1 MDTRKTIDPTQH
13 LPRLPGA
20 FWGLTEQMLAS
31 WRNLLE
37 LLRLEWTAL
46 KNSDLTPLAE
56 IAEEKKRLAEAISE
70 SELRTVKIVD
80 RILGTYGLAGGADR
94 WKNLRWVI
102 NGRDLMQF
110 ETWFAAYRLCREESL
125 AMNQRNQVWIRDQVD
140 LLREL
145 TGIIAGNT
153 LRKPATYGPAGRQDK
168 RSNAVR
174 YQIEVA

>member
-1 MDTRKTIDPTQH
+1 MDTRKTIDSTQH

-20 FWGLTEQMLAS
+20 FWSLAEKMLAS
-31 WRNLLE
+31 WRDLLE

-46 KNSDLTPLAE
+46 KNGDLTPMAE
-56 IAEEKKRLAEAISE
+56 IAEEKKKLAEAISE

-80 RILGTYGLAGGADR
+80 RILETYNLADGADR
-94 WKNLRWVI
+94 WKNLRCVI

-110 ETWFAAYRLCREESL
+110 ETWLAAYRLCREESL
-125 AMNQRNQVWIRDQVD
+125 AMNQRNQLWVRDQVD

-145 TGIIAGNT
+145 TGIIAGNS
-153 LRKPATYGPAGRQDK
+153 LRKPATYGPAGRQDT
-168 RSNAVR
+168 RSDAVR

>member
-1 MDTRKTIDPTQH
+1 
-13 LPRLPGA
+13 
-20 FWGLTEQMLAS
+20 MLAS
-31 WRNLLE
+31 WRDLLE
-37 LLRLEWTAL
+37 LLKTEWTAL
-46 KNSDLTPLAE
+46 KNGDLTPMAQ
-56 IAEEKKRLAEAISE
+56 IAEEKKRLAEAIAE
-70 SELRTVKIVD
+70 SELRIVKIVD

-94 WKNLRWVI
+94 WKNVRCII

-110 ETWFAAYRLCREESL
+110 EKWLSAYRLCREESL